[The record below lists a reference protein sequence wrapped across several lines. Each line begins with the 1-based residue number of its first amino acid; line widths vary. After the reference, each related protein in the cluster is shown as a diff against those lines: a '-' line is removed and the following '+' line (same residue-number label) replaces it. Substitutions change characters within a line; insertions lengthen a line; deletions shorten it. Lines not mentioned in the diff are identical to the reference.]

1 MTARALGDATRAIGR
16 RTFLGTGASVFAVT
30 LTAARI
36 SRVAATERD
45 QVIEDWHGSPVGSSG
60 VPPSWSRYET
70 PGGHPAYDFTIVR
83 DDGRPSLRLKSA
95 SEHSTIAKE
104 IRVDL
109 AATPS
114 LRWDWKVLRF
124 PAGADLRVKRALDAT
139 AHVFVIWP
147 RFPEMLRSRLIGYV
161 WDATLPA
168 GSIVQSVKAATVTY
182 VVTRA
187 GSDGLGIWQTETRNV
202 VADYRRIFKERPPNP
217 RAIALSIDT
226 NDTRSL
232 AEALVGR
239 IAFVAG

>member
-1 MTARALGDATRAIGR
+1 MIACAPGDATRAIAR
-16 RTFLGTGASVFAVT
+16 RTFLRTGAGVFAMT
-30 LTAARI
+30 LAAAR
-36 SRVAATERD
+36 SHVAAMDRD
-45 QVIEDWHGSPVGSSG
+45 HAVEDWRGSRVGSSG
-60 VPPSWSRYET
+60 VPAGWSRYET
-70 PGGHPAYDFTIVR
+70 PGGHPAYDFTIVM
-83 DDGRPSLRLKSA
+83 DDGRPALRLKSA
-95 SEHSTIAKE
+95 SEHSTIARE

-124 PAGADLRVKRALDAT
+124 PTGADLRIKRALDAT
-139 AHVFVIWP
+139 AHVFVVWP

-168 GSIVQSVKAATVTY
+168 GSIVRSAKAATVTY

-187 GSDGLGIWQTETRNV
+187 GSSGLGSWQTETRNV
-202 VADYRRIFKERPPNP
+202 VADYRSIFNEPPANP

-226 NDTRSL
+226 NDTRSF

-239 IAFVAG
+239 IAFLAG